1 MLVALE
7 AHFAEISV
15 VAEQALV
22 DSTLDVF
29 HAAAFAEGAFVS
41 GKTVLPSLEIFVD
54 DYHWVLELPSAHWAG
69 HC

>member
-1 MLVALE
+1 M
-7 AHFAEISV
+7 
-15 VAEQALV
+15 AEQALV

>member
-1 MLVALE
+1 M
-7 AHFAEISV
+7 
-15 VAEQALV
+15 AEQTLV
-22 DSTLDVF
+22 YRTLDVF
-29 HAAAFAEGAFVS
+29 HAAAFAESAFVS